1 MEELDFGTVAPNV
14 EILDILD
21 PVDFYYDDDSSE
33 RDTVGVEDSISVAG
47 NLNNNVA
54 ATPVQSKNDQVQVD
68 VLINYDGNLKLTIS
82 TELLI
87 NQPTPAFLILPIRMR
102 VTKLQLKGMLTWI

>member
-1 MEELDFGTVAPNV
+1 M
-14 EILDILD
+14 D
-21 PVDFYYDDDSSE
+21 PVDFYYDDESSE

-47 NLNNNVA
+47 NVPNS
-54 ATPVQSKNDQVQVD
+54 TPNTCNGRNDQIQVD
-68 VLINYDGNLKLTIS
+68 VLINYEGNLRLTIS

-102 VTKLQLKGMLTWI
+102 ITKLHINGMF